1 MDRKIKKKKWTVSRI
16 ALTAIGVLA
25 VVFLF
30 YSFIFAGKGSKL
42 RVQAEKINISK
53 VTYGD
58 FREFIPIDGSV
69 LPIKTI
75 RLDAIEGGVIE
86 VKYLEGGV
94 LVNKGDTI
102 LKLANNN
109 IVRDVIN
116 QETQAYRLINELENS
131 KLSLR
136 QRRFEL
142 KRTLTDLD
150 FQIDAAKDN
159 YVRSKQL
166 YAEKVLSE
174 QEFLTAE
181 RDYKQ
186 LVSQRKIEVESQ
198 TFDSLNAIRT
208 IAQLEVN
215 LTTTNKNREFA
226 KKNLENLFIKAPI
239 DGRLSAVNGEVGESI
254 ASGQNIGQIDDLN
267 GFKVRAPINEHYI
280 SRIYEG
286 LTGEFDFA
294 GNTYTLVITKVYPE
308 VTNGLFEVDMAF
320 DSEVPEGIRRGQTLQ
335 IKLQLSE
342 DVKATMVPRGGFY
355 NTTGGN
361 WLFVVDESGDF
372 AERREIR
379 LGRQNTR
386 FYEVLEGL
394 EAGEEVVVS
403 SYDGYEDK
411 DRLVIVGN

>member
-215 LTTTNKNREFA
+215 LTTTNKNLEFA